1 MGRSEVRL
9 RALRRRIEEA
19 GADAFFS
26 LAPPDNQYLTGFTGS
41 TSGVIVTRK
50 EALFLCDF
58 RYTEQSRRQVA
69 GFTFEEVSGSFAKS
83 VGERLKALGVSGAAH
98 DPACLTVAELNGVK
112 SRFRGKLQAVPDLV
126 GALRIVKSPGE
137 IARIRKASRLAEKVL
152 EDLLKTFRKGLTETE
167 LAARFEYEFKR
178 RGAEGA
184 AFETIALFG
193 PRGSMPHGRPTDVPL
208 RRGDIVLLD
217 LGCRKEGYCSDLTR
231 TYAYGTIP
239 GAWFEEIYQVTLKA
253 QEAALRAVRAGARCR
268 DVDAVAR
275 GIIADAGYGKYF
287 GHGLGHGL
295 GIEVHESPRL
305 NQESEIVLQEGM
317 VITIEPGIYLP
328 KRGGVRIEDLVV
340 VTKRGCEIITKSP
353 KELKVL
359 AA

>member
-83 VGERLKALGVSGAAH
+83 VGERLKALGVSGAAY

-137 IARIRKASRLAEKVL
+137 IARIRRAAQWRKKC
-152 EDLLKTFRKGLTETE
+152 LKT
-167 LAARFEYEFKR
+167 
-178 RGAEGA
+178 
-184 AFETIALFG
+184 
-193 PRGSMPHGRPTDVPL
+193 S
-208 RRGDIVLLD
+208 
-217 LGCRKEGYCSDLTR
+217 
-231 TYAYGTIP
+231 
-239 GAWFEEIYQVTLKA
+239 
-253 QEAALRAVRAGARCR
+253 
-268 DVDAVAR
+268 
-275 GIIADAGYGKYF
+275 
-287 GHGLGHGL
+287 
-295 GIEVHESPRL
+295 
-305 NQESEIVLQEGM
+305 
-317 VITIEPGIYLP
+317 
-328 KRGGVRIEDLVV
+328 
-340 VTKRGCEIITKSP
+340 
-353 KELKVL
+353 
-359 AA
+359 